1 MHMISDSVDD
11 HELLLF
17 VGDDAGNVLIEFRS
31 PGWIHEVRSVLYDT
45 DHVDVELGVSVGH
58 VGTDVSEISPLWGW
72 ARFMIA
78 ALLAIWRPFG
88 AKRWVMLSGG
98 SKISPLRGLTGMR
111 IAGVLST
118 FRPYGA
124 MR

>member
-1 MHMISDSVDD
+1 
-11 HELLLF
+11 
-17 VGDDAGNVLIEFRS
+17 
-31 PGWIHEVRSVLYDT
+31 
-45 DHVDVELGVSVGH
+45 VDVELGVSVGH
-58 VGTDVSEISPLWGW
+58 LGTGVSEISPLWGW

-78 ALLAIWRPFG
+78 ALLAIWRPCG

-98 SKISPLRGLTGMR
+98 RNISPLWGLTGMR